1 MRAIRGA
8 WSGDDRRM
16 RGESQ
21 AGQNAIRK
29 NAEIVTERVNL
40 GDLGKKT
47 NRKRPIQDRMSS
59 AEGTE
64 ERVDDKGDSGTYC
77 TCEGNP

>member
-1 MRAIRGA
+1 MKVCPKRLSCACIARDVCYHHYVYA
-8 WSGDDRRM
+8 TYWHACM
-16 RGESQ
+16 L
-21 AGQNAIRK
+21 
-29 NAEIVTERVNL
+29 NL

-47 NRKRPIQDRMSS
+47 NRKKDYMSS

-77 TCEGNP
+77 TCEGDS

>member
-1 MRAIRGA
+1 MSLKRLGRNACALLEG
-8 WSGDDRRM
+8 SGQELID
-16 RGESQ
+16 
-21 AGQNAIRK
+21 RK

-77 TCEGNP
+77 TCECDH

>member
-1 MRAIRGA
+1 MRVIRGE
-8 WSGDDRRM
+8 WSGDDKRM

-21 AGQNAIRK
+21 R
-29 NAEIVTERVNL
+29 NL

-47 NRKRPIQDRMSS
+47 NRMSS